1 MKRVCTACYT
11 ESMSLT
17 SDDLADIKQLM
28 QALLQAQEERMMNA
42 MDKRFDEVYRRMD
55 ERFDQVYEH
64 LDEQDDKLNTIMDAV
79 GTRFN
84 EQDEQLDNH
93 EERIVRL
100 EKRVA

>member
-1 MKRVCTACYT
+1 MWYT
-11 ESMSLT
+11 GYMSLT

-28 QALLQAQEERMMNA
+28 QALLQAQEERIN
-42 MDKRFDEVYRRMD
+42 KRFDEVYQRMD

-84 EQDEQLDNH
+84 EQSEQLDDH
-93 EERIVRL
+93 EKRIIRL
-100 EKRVA
+100 EKRAA